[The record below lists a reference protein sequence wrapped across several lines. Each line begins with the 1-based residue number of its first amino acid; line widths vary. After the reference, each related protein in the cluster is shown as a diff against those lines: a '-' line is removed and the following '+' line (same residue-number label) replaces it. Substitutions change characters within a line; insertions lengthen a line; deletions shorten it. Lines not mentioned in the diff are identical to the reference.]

1 MASSVQP
8 PPSPPVSGNGS
19 PPVEPTDPTHRPRSD
34 PPGADRRPRSP
45 LLARLTGLTSIA
57 TVAAAGMIVV
67 GILALVGGSYD
78 KQVVR
83 DQLAPQKIFFPKP
96 AANPALAVYAGQ
108 QVLTGSQAKLYAQ
121 KQIGVDLTKV
131 AGGKTYSQ
139 VSAEWIAGG
148 MKSAKLA
155 AERTTLFTGATL
167 SGLLLNAWGWS
178 VVGTI
183 ATLVGIILIFIG
195 AILLLLPLL
204 NWQINLKR
212 RRPARKRSDA
222 VKERDAIQPP
232 NSLGDPTV
240 AARRA
245 HRASSAHCRAHTR
258 LRRGIQT
265 VHVLHASAP
274 VVARVA
280 TSVACST

>member
-8 PPSPPVSGNGS
+8 PPSRPVTGNGS
-19 PPVEPTDPTHRPRSD
+19 PPVDVTDPAHGPRID
-34 PPGADRRPRSP
+34 PPEVDRRLRSP

-67 GILALVGGSYD
+67 GVLALVGGSYD

-96 AANPALAVYAGQ
+96 ATNPALAAYAGQ

-121 KQIGVDLTKV
+121 EQIGVDLNKV

-139 VSAEWIAGG
+139 VSAEWISGG
-148 MKSAKLA
+148 MKSATLA

-167 SGLLLNAWGWS
+167 NGLLLNAWGWS

-183 ATLVGIILIFIG
+183 ATLAGIILIIIG

-204 NWQINLKR
+204 NWQINLR
-212 RRPARKRSDA
+212 GRRPAA
-222 VKERDAIQPP
+222 GMV
-232 NSLGDPTV
+232 
-240 AARRA
+240 
-245 HRASSAHCRAHTR
+245 
-258 LRRGIQT
+258 
-265 VHVLHASAP
+265 
-274 VVARVA
+274 
-280 TSVACST
+280 